1 MQEITILSK
10 EELETNPEVVGENLR
25 QLAIALQETRGD
37 LETIKNR
44 NFWKKITSN
53 NTRDLAEAMLR
64 QNDSISAFLVIV
76 QGIVFLSMNNV
87 VVLGGVMDAL
97 NKAEVTNEERDNEY
111 VSMAKEYLGEAL
123 KNARRTVENERKIK
137 QLTFICKALCLMVI
151 VVFIMSIIG
160 IML

>member
-10 EELETNPEVVGENLR
+10 EELETNPEVVGENLK

-97 NKAEVTNEERDNEY
+97 NKAEETNEVRDNEY

>member
-97 NKAEVTNEERDNEY
+97 NKAEATNEERDNEY

-123 KNARRTVENERKIK
+123 KNARRTVENEEKINR
-137 QLTFICKALCLMVI
+137 LTYICGVMSFVAFFSMILSLINLM
-151 VVFIMSIIG
+151 G
-160 IML
+160 

>member
-97 NKAEVTNEERDNEY
+97 NKAEATNEMRDNEY

-151 VVFIMSIIG
+151 VVFIMSMIG
-160 IML
+160 IMV

>member
-10 EELETNPEVVGENLR
+10 EELETNPEVIGENLR

-87 VVLGGVMDAL
+87 VVLGGVIDAL
-97 NKAEVTNEERDNEY
+97 NKAEETNEVRDNEY

-137 QLTFICKALCLMVI
+137 QLTYICGAMGI
-151 VVFIMSIIG
+151 VAICSLILSLIS
-160 IML
+160 LEL